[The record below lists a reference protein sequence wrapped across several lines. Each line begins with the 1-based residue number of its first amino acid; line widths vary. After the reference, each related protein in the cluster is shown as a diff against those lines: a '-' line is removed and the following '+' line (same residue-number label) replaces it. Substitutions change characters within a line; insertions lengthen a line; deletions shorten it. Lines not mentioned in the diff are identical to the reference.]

1 MAVAGQR
8 GTLAGVRMKK
18 TGRATSI
25 TSSSSSSRAR
35 TEEEQVL
42 LLVMI
47 RGDSEWSM
55 GTITEEKE
63 EED

>member
-18 TGRATSI
+18 TGRATST
-25 TSSSSSSRAR
+25 TSRTA